1 MKAISE
7 DELTALLTRIHEKA
21 ITMNN
26 EILREDGRES
36 EACVDPEAEK
46 PDSKPE
52 LESITVQQYIDNLE
66 RQNDGSAAN
75 TIPCDTI
82 IKLDDPISEGDD
94 YTTQKTRTTRCTEV
108 RRKILCEIGNNQEV
122 WCWRILCFILAA
134 ALLIVII
141 QMHRPVH
148 NTYHT
153 YQ

>member
-26 EILREDGRES
+26 EILREEGRES

-52 LESITVQQYIDNLE
+52 LESITVQQYIYNLE
-66 RQNDGSAAN
+66 RQNKCSAAN
-75 TIPCDTI
+75 TISCDTVI
-82 IKLDDPISEGDD
+82 TLDDPISEENDH
-94 YTTQKTRTTRCTEV
+94 TTQETRTTRWTEV
-108 RRKILCEIGNNQEV
+108 RRNILCKNMQEV
-122 WCWRILCFILAA
+122 WFLRMLCFILAA
-134 ALLIVII
+134 ALVIVII